1 MSTEVFAVGDIIVET
16 KDGNSVR
23 PGVYSEIIDIV
34 MPEDTEDGIGFYCI
48 ENDMQ
53 SGHDI
58 EFGNAKR
65 IMTAEEAVEKR
76 RVPTIE
82 EVRQFL
88 QSAVLDEYENITIDG
103 TDRESPDTL
112 SIEGTTTGQRRFV
125 ATVRVLGVSEL
136 NY

>member
-1 MSTEVFAVGDIIVET
+1 MSTEIFAVGDVIVET
-16 KDGNSVR
+16 EKGKEVR

-34 MPEDTEDGIGFYCI
+34 MPEDTEDGEGFYCI

-53 SGHDI
+53 SGHSID
-58 EFGNAKR
+58 FASAKR

-88 QSAVLDEYENITIDG
+88 QNAVLDEYENITIDT

-125 ATVRVLGVSEL
+125 ATVRVLGVSET

>member
-53 SGHDI
+53 IGHDI

-88 QSAVLDEYENITIDG
+88 QSAVLDNYENITIDG

>member
-1 MSTEVFAVGDIIVET
+1 MSTEVFAVGDVIVET
-16 KDGNSVR
+16 EKGNDVR
-23 PGVYSEIIDIV
+23 PGVYSEIIEIV
-34 MPEDTEDGIGFYCI
+34 MPEDTEDGEGFYCI

-53 SGHDI
+53 YGHDI
-58 EFGNAKR
+58 SFTTAKR
-65 IMTAEEAVEKR
+65 VMTAEEAVEKR

-88 QSAVLDEYENITIDG
+88 QNAVLDEYENITIDG
-103 TDRESPDTL
+103 TDRESKDTL

-125 ATVRVLGVSEL
+125 ATVRVLGVSET